1 EVGELVYSM
10 SQELGLVP
18 ELIEALTLKSDMVYI
33 GEIDEAFN
41 LIMRGEKL
49 LNSLLDESPHTIT
62 KLRFL
67 LKYGKIGYYLFK
79 GDIKNALDSA
89 MDAISLGEKIKCDS
103 MIGMIFLLI
112 SHIYSVLGD
121 LEATLE
127 YAMKGSKLFEKLDF
141 QTGIGAFF
149 YQIGLVDF
157 YKGDLNKAL
166 EICENGLS
174 REKLSDFDKSNIL
187 NLLGRIY
194 GEKGELNK
202 SLKYIK
208 QSIKLAEETKNYMF
222 LTLSTR
228 VLGEIYRR
236 KGETDQ
242 AMKFFKQTLLLSEK
256 IGIVFIVPMLLYLI
270 LLNLDNNSDE
280 EAQKYLAR
288 LENLSDQLEN
298 TLFKHGYLL
307 GKALMLKMS
316 TRMRDKVKAEEMLK
330 QINDDDFVF
339 PEFHIISIVSLCD
352 LLLEELFMYNDPEII
367 NEIKPL
373 IVQLLKIAEEQH
385 SYSYLS
391 EVKLLQAKLAL
402 IQMDLEEAKLLL
414 TEAQQI
420 AEERGLNLL
429 AQKISSEHD
438 ILLEKVSEWEK
449 LKKKNAP
456 MAERIELA
464 SFDGVINRLH
474 GKQAIDPPDLVDE
487 EPLLLMVMSRDG
499 VPYFNY
505 SFRENWDSDWL
516 FSSFMSAFETFS
528 SELFSESIDR
538 IKIGEHLIL
547 INPIETFF
555 ACYVVK
561 GQSYPALQK
570 LTRFTEAIRE
580 NSEIWQALNK
590 SVKTSEMLELDKPP
604 ALKTVIDEIF

>member
-1 EVGELVYSM
+1 M